1 MNFLRYKLIRRH
13 HALRLARELDLDL
26 GIKVRRLLALLLGL
40 SAIHVV
46 AMMLLEGMSFQDAAW
61 LTLTTL
67 TTVGYGDLSAATP
80 AGRLAT
86 VLLLYIVGITMLAQ
100 LASDY
105 IDYRLERR
113 QKMLQGQWEWNM
125 KDHMLIINTPKQ
137 NTVRYLERLI
147 AQVRETPD
155 FAELPVQLLTNAFSD
170 GLPQSLRNLGVVH
183 RHDTPDH
190 SEAWRAVDLA
200 AARYVV
206 VLAHDHHDRV
216 TDSVTFD
223 IVHRVLEHID
233 LSRTYVV
240 AECVDDINRPRLQAL
255 GIQAVV
261 RPIRAYPELV
271 VRSIVA
277 PGVERVMEN
286 LFTHHGDH
294 AQRYDIDVNG
304 INWSDIV
311 SAVIQRDWGTAMAYV
326 GAGGDVV
333 CNPPAREPVNAK
345 GLLLLVR
352 AGREPETEA
361 LQEALAD
368 LQPAFTGRRR
378 GAVD

>member
-1 MNFLRYKLIRRH
+1 MNILHYKLLRRH
-13 HALRLARELDLDL
+13 RALRIARELDLDL
-26 GIKVRRLLALLLGL
+26 GVKVRRLLALLLGL
-40 SAIHVV
+40 SAVHVA
-46 AMMLLEGMSFQDAAW
+46 AMTLLEGMSLQDAAW

-86 VLLLYIVGITMLAQ
+86 VLLLYIVGITLLAQ

-113 QKMLQGQWEWNM
+113 QKMLQGHWEWKM

-137 NTVRYLERLI
+137 NAVRYLERLI
-147 AQVRETPD
+147 TQVRETPA
-155 FAELPVQLLTNAFSD
+155 FAELPVQLLTDGFTA
-170 GLPQSLRNLGVVH
+170 GLPESLRQLGVVH

-190 SEAWRAVDLA
+190 DDVWRAVDLA

-223 IVHRVLEHID
+223 IVHRVLAHVD
-233 LSRTYVV
+233 LSRTYLV
-240 AECVDDINRPRLQAL
+240 AECVDDMNRPRLQAL
-255 GIQAVV
+255 GVQSVV

-271 VRSIVA
+271 VQAIVA
-277 PGVERVMEN
+277 PGVEQVMEN

-294 AQRYDIDVNG
+294 AQRYDIEVRG
-304 INWSDIV
+304 ATWSDIV
-311 SAVIQRDWGTAMAYV
+311 SALIQRDWGTAMAYV
-326 GAGGDVV
+326 KDDGEVV
-333 CNPPAREPVNAK
+333 CNPPARAPIDAK

-352 AGREPETEA
+352 EGREPTNDELRAA
-361 LQEALAD
+361 LSSI
-368 LQPAFTGRRR
+368 G
-378 GAVD
+378 GV